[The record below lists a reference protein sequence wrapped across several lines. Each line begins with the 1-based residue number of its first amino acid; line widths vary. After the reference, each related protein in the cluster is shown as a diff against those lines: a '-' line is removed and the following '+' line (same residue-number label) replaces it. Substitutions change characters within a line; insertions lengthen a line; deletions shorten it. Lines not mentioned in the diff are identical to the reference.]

1 MRVAAVHAAP
11 VYMDKEA
18 TTQKVIDLI
27 RQAGERGIRLL
38 VFPETFIP
46 GYPYFIECYPR
57 SASRCD
63 CAQSVVTQGKEISAI
78 QSACRE
84 TGVAIS
90 LGVLGTH
97 GRRIPL
103 FNSQI
108 NVDGN
113 GELLGV
119 HRKLQPTYVERAVW
133 ACGSGA
139 TLKTYKT
146 GDGYNLGGLC
156 CWENTMHLA
165 RQALVEQNE
174 HIHAAAWPALSVLA
188 GFEAVADI
196 QIEALMKSHA
206 LMCQTFV
213 VCASSYV
220 DEGCLAWM
228 DENLGSQSLLKKGGG
243 WSAVVHPFCE
253 VLAGPHTSETECML
267 EAEIELRELL
277 RPLWRVMQ
285 SRGFQE

>member
-1 MRVAAVHAAP
+1 
-11 VYMDKEA
+11 MDKEA

-46 GYPYFIECYPR
+46 DIPYFIECYPPLKQVG
-57 SASRCD
+57 AI
-63 CAQSVVTQGKEISAI
+63 ALYAEQSVVTQAKKSGHPIS
-78 QSACRE
+78 CRE

-90 LGVLGTH
+90 LGVSERMAGGFT
-97 GRRIPL
+97 L

-108 NVDGN
+108 N
-113 GELLGV
+113 
-119 HRKLQPTYVERAVW
+119 LQPTYVERAVW

-146 GDGYNLGGLC
+146 GMGITWEAKCLC

-220 DEGCLAWM
+220 DEGPISAQ
-228 DENLGSQSLLKKGGG
+228 EGRG

-267 EAEIELRELL
+267 EAEIELRELAEVKV
-277 RPLWRVMQ
+277 WIDAA
-285 SRGFQE
+285 GHYKAA